1 MRIDITIPNIV
12 RGVFLLVLSRFRDRA
27 DSEHEQAII
36 RAVITSIVVIY
47 LLFYGYYEHGY
58 FSALDHGIEM
68 LAFYLLF
75 SVGLLVW
82 IAAQPGISV
91 TRRGIGIAGDLN
103 ITSYV
108 MYFYGEPV
116 ASVGFIVYLWVI
128 TGNGLRFGRPSLY
141 ASMIIAAIGFYWVIN
156 LNDYWQA
163 NTIMGYGLL
172 VGLLV
177 LPMYTA
183 SLIKKLTKAKAEAEA
198 ASQAKSQFL
207 ANMSHEIR
215 TPMNGVVG
223 MINLLL
229 DTSLNR
235 QQRHFAKTIYVSAQ
249 NLLTLIEDILDI
261 SKIEA
266 GKVRKQSS
274 DFDLHI
280 VINST
285 VAMLMPQAKTKGLRL
300 QAHIDPHIPFMLHG
314 DELHLRQ
321 VLVNLI
327 GNAIKFTERGHVF
340 VNVQCVGETA
350 SQASIRFE
358 VSDTGIGIPSDLQ
371 QKIFETFTQADES
384 ISRRYGG
391 TGLGMAI
398 AQQLVNVMGGEIFLE
413 SKAGVGSDFH
423 FVLSLDKLVV
433 SKLSDKSARDSMQ
446 GGVMLITQDQGLA
459 HNLRKWLMTWGLEID
474 IVPNAEQG
482 LSKLRESNN
491 YVAVL
496 VDERSTTGPISL
508 VQKYFRTSASDTIGY
523 VFIRYT
529 DEFDENVLLEA
540 GYAAVLAIPLDKTLV
555 YNAIHALKQD
565 NIDYENIVPFVK
577 VDTTSGTGKKQ
588 YRILVAEDNEI
599 NQQVIQMILSKGGH
613 KVRIVSDGE
622 EALDILEKENFDIA
636 VIDMHMP
643 RMDGLDLIKLY
654 RYMELNSLEEKRLP
668 ILMLTADATS
678 DAAKAWYDA
687 GADAYLTKPVET
699 SVLLNAIDK
708 LGEFIEAES
717 AESKMKQGAETENTK
732 PDDFVLISRESVS
745 DLAALG
751 TDSSFLGRLIK
762 DFVKDATAKINR
774 MEKLLSKG
782 EVSDYLELVHA
793 LKGNAASVGA
803 QAIERHCEQ
812 IQRNG
817 SESLSLDSGRKDI
830 ETIRYLLA
838 RTQPALLAYANQAID
853 KTMDRN

>member
-1 MRIDITIPNIV
+1 MHQMIETV
-12 RGVFLLVLSRFRDRA
+12 RGGFLWVLNRFRDRA
-27 DSEHEQAII
+27 DSEHEQAAI

-58 FSALDHGIEM
+58 FGALDHGIEM
-68 LAFYLLF
+68 LALYLLV

-128 TGNGLRFGRPSLY
+128 TGNGLRFGRPYLY
-141 ASMIIAAIGFYWVIN
+141 ASVIIAAIGFYWVIN
-156 LNDYWQA
+156 LNNYWQA
-163 NTIMGYGLL
+163 NMTMGYGLL

-198 ASQAKSQFL
+198 ANRAKSQFL

-223 MINLLL
+223 MVNLLL

-261 SKIEA
+261 SKIEV
-266 GKVRKQSS
+266 GKVQKQSS

-285 VAMLMPQAKTKGLRL
+285 VAMLMPQAKAKGLRL

-340 VNVQCVGETA
+340 VNVRCVGETA
-350 SQASIRFE
+350 SQASIGFE
-358 VSDTGIGIPSDLQ
+358 VSDTGIGIPSELQ

-384 ISRRYGG
+384 ITRRYGG

-398 AQQLVNVMGGEIFLE
+398 AQQLVKVMGGEIFLE
-413 SKAGVGSDFH
+413 SKTDVGSDFR
-423 FVLSLDKLVV
+423 FVLPMEKLSV
-433 SKLSDKSARDSMQ
+433 SSLSDKNARDSMQ
-446 GGVMLITQDQGLA
+446 GDVMLITRDHGLSN
-459 HNLRKWLMTWGLEID
+459 NLKMWLTTCGLEID
-474 IVPNAEQG
+474 IVHDAEQG
-482 LSKLRESNN
+482 LGKLRENNN

-508 VQKYFRTSASDTIGY
+508 VQKHLRTSASDTIGY
-523 VFIRYT
+523 VFIRHT

-540 GYAAVLAIPLDKTLV
+540 GYSAVLAMPLERTLV
-555 YNAIHALKQD
+555 YNAIHALKQE
-565 NIDYENIVPFVK
+565 NINYENIVPFAK
-577 VDTTSGTGKKQ
+577 ASATSGKSKKQ
-588 YRILVAEDNEI
+588 YRVLVAEDNEI

-636 VIDMHMP
+636 IIDMHMP
-643 RMDGLDLIKLY
+643 RMGGLDLIKLY
-654 RYMELNSLEEKRLP
+654 RYMELNSLEKKRLP
-668 ILMLTADATS
+668 ILVLTADATS
-678 DAAKAWYDA
+678 DAARACDDA
-687 GADAYLTKPVET
+687 GVDAYLTKPVET
-699 SVLLNAIDK
+699 SVLLSAIDK
-708 LGEFIEAES
+708 LGESIEVES
-717 AESKMKQGAETENTK
+717 AKSRRKQAPVSGKESTE
-732 PDDFVLISRESVS
+732 PDDIVLISRESVN

-751 TDSSFLGRLIK
+751 TDSSFLDRLIK
-762 DFVKDATAKINR
+762 DFVKDATVKINR
-774 MEKLLSKG
+774 MESLLSKG
-782 EVSDYLELVHA
+782 EVSNCLELVHA

-803 QAIERHCEQ
+803 QAIEMYCEQ
-812 IQRNG
+812 MQRDG
-817 SESLSLDSGRKDI
+817 SESLSLDNGRKNF

-838 RTQPALLAYANQAID
+838 KTQPVLLAYANQAID
-853 KTMDRN
+853 KTMNKN